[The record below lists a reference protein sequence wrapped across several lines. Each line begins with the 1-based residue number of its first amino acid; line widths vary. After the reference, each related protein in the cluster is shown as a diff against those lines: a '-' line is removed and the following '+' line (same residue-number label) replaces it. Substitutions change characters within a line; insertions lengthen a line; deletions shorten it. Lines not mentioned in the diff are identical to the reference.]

1 MYNEYYERLNE
12 RDKKD
17 YKRIEK
23 KCQNIYIANNAY
35 DVLTFINDYL
45 YDLSDAVNNNYFL
58 AICKL
63 EDHYMSIYKK
73 GLI

>member
-17 YKRIEK
+17 YKTIEK
-23 KCQNIYIANNAY
+23 KCVDMFIAYNAY

-45 YDLSDAVNNNYFL
+45 YKLSDTVNNNYFL

-73 GLI
+73 GL